1 MTVSA
6 EAPLKVYRL
15 TRTKKKTTL
24 RLINDHAVREDGDG
38 KFASINMVPT
48 SAPSDSWAN
57 PDGRNFYQLYPNAS
71 KIVSYQIEQDGGL
84 KKIGATKVPYQSPQG
99 AAGF

>member
-48 SAPSDSWAN
+48 SAPSDSWAS
-57 PDGRNFYQLYPNAS
+57 PDGHHFYQLYPNAS
-71 KIVSYQIEQDGGL
+71 KIVSYQIEQDSGL
-84 KKIGATKVPYQSPQG
+84 KKIGETKVPYQSPQG
-99 AAGF
+99 AARF